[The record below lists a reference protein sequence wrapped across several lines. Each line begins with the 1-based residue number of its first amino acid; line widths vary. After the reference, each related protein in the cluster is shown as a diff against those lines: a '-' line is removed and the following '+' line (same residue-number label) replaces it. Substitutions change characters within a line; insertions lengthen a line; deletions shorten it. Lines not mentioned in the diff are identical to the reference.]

1 MATDSLIR
9 PAAEH
14 EDQAMDDSERADLII
29 RLERFCADLYR
40 TVPLEGHGVLDQ
52 AAEIAH
58 AAELD
63 EEAGEIESGSPDAD
77 AMPSLTPRDIR
88 VACQLLI
95 DVRRAPALQ
104 EAAEVAL
111 ARKHFPEVEDDTL
124 DRLERLIAF
133 YTDLASEPGDDGGV

>member
-1 MATDSLIR
+1 
-9 PAAEH
+9 
-14 EDQAMDDSERADLII
+14 MDDSERADLIV

-40 TVPLEGHGVLDQ
+40 TVPLEGHSVLDQ

-58 AAELD
+58 AADLD
-63 EEAGEIESGSPDAD
+63 EEAGEIEAGTPDVA
-77 AMPSLTPRDIR
+77 AMPSLTPRDIG

-95 DVRRAPALQ
+95 DVRRAPNLQ
-104 EAAEVAL
+104 GAAEVSL

-133 YTDLASEPGDDGGV
+133 YTDLASVTRDDGGE